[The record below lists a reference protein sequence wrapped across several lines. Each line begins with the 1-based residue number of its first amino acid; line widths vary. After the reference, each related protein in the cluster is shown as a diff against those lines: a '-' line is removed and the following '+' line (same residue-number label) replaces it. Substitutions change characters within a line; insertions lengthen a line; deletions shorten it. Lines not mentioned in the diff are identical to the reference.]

1 MIKYVVF
8 HGWRVIMMMMM
19 MVMKNRRRRRTRG
32 PKFLLFDTCRPV
44 AAKYTELETRR
55 GDLNFRTQPRQQKF
69 WSISPRLFSE
79 CRLSSHNISSSFQ
92 GGSGCVVQGTEGK
105 VHKANLSEVTLGLTG
120 PSTYPP
126 PPQHSHE
133 PALFWATITIHPWL
147 NSTQICI
154 QRGWKP
160 VGPICVKFPQGKIS
174 KWWYTQPWNT
184 KTWFGL
190 GDNGDQGEVSTII
203 IGIGSFIDWLLINR
217 ESNGQIL

>member
-1 MIKYVVF
+1 
-8 HGWRVIMMMMM
+8 
-19 MVMKNRRRRRTRG
+19 MKNRRRRRTRG

-79 CRLSSHNISSSFQ
+79 CRTSSHVNISSSFH
-92 GGSGCVVQGTEGK
+92 GGSGCVAQGTEGK

-154 QRGWKP
+154 QVVWKP
-160 VGPICVKFPQGKIS
+160 VGPICVKVFHREK
-174 KWWYTQPWNT
+174 YR
-184 KTWFGL
+184 
-190 GDNGDQGEVSTII
+190 NGVTLSPETLRPDLVWVTMAIRVKYPP
-203 IGIGSFIDWLLINR
+203 L
-217 ESNGQIL
+217 